1 MDIEHIPV
9 GEAEL
14 SSFRQTWKAEVSAQ
28 HKAVPTGDTGGS
40 KSGTPASSATSSA
53 LASPRKPLAR
63 KQDVAPP
70 LVAGPSAVPPA
81 KVVKPASTV
90 NDANALMAPS
100 KPPDTHTR
108 DENPAISAYSAGT
121 RYERMGN
128 LAEALKFYREAHRL
142 DPDVEKKF
150 RELPPRPL
158 ADDPSANLF
167 TYYDLAA
174 PTIIPGAAHTATSN
188 SAGDDDSLVAQF
200 RALNVGF
207 SPLRP
212 ARKSKFFLLPNEL
225 ISQIIVWAILLQGQ
239 SAICPMSLVSKKM
252 FVLCAEQCVWRAV
265 CERVHRPQ
273 QADQDSHRRQYS
285 FQDDSIDSPATPPPL
300 PPLSLELPLYNN
312 SWAEMW
318 RLRPRIRRDG
328 VFISRINYVRQGQAI
343 ESYYAPVHLVSYFR
357 YVRFFTDDEPNNNSI
372 TNIPVHRVAFWTTTL
387 EPAAAVKLL
396 GAKDFRQKGLML
408 GTYELDGRR
417 VNLDLTAHDHRGGG
431 VRFCAELDV
440 VQSRKGRMN
449 KLVWAGYWQQKAN
462 GQRSDIPL
470 ATLRPFMFSKVNSF
484 PRTLL

>member
-1 MDIEHIPV
+1 MDIDHVPV

-14 SSFRQTWKAEVSAQ
+14 SSFRNTWKAEVSAQ
-28 HKAVPTGDTGGS
+28 HKAVPTDDTDGS
-40 KSGTPASSATSSA
+40 KSGTPASSSTSAA

-63 KQDVAPP
+63 KQDVAVP
-70 LVAGPSAVPPA
+70 LSAADGPSVVPPA
-81 KVVKPASTV
+81 KSAKPASAM
-90 NDANALMAPS
+90 NDTTAFATLS
-100 KPPDTHTR
+100 KPPNTR
-108 DENPAISAYSAGT
+108 EESPAIAAYSAGT

-174 PTIIPGAAHTATSN
+174 PTINPPAAQTASSN
-188 SAGDDDSLVAQF
+188 SGGDDDSLVAQF

-239 SAICPMSLVSKKM
+239 SAICPLSLVSKKM
-252 FVLCAEQCVWRAV
+252 FVLCAEQSVWRAV

-273 QADQDSHRRQYS
+273 QYMQDSHHRHSS
-285 FQDDSIDSPATPPPL
+285 FQNDDVDSPLIPPPL
-300 PPLSLELPLYNN
+300 LLELPQYNN
-312 SWAEMW
+312 SWSEMW

-328 VFISRINYVRQGQAI
+328 LFISRINYVRQGQAI

-357 YVRFFTDDEPNNNSI
+357 YVRFFTDDEQNNN
-372 TNIPVHRVAFWTTTL
+372 NNAGMPVNRVAFWTTTL

-396 GAKDFRQKGLML
+396 GAQDFRQKGLML